1 MKFNILLSFTKAKK
15 IKENNHDKLLR
26 EQYTCT
32 LDNANSTTPTKGCHF
47 FKDNRVGK
55 EEVIQEN

>member
-26 EQYTCT
+26 EQHTCT
-32 LDNANSTTPTKGCHF
+32 LDVLWIMQILPFQPKVVISLKIKG
-47 FKDNRVGK
+47 
-55 EEVIQEN
+55 